1 MFRFISQTQSDI
13 LLFFFFCW
21 KGVVNIMYTGSVPA
35 SASAI
40 LVYIQQASGTFA
52 SYLFFFF

>member
-1 MFRFISQTQSDI
+1 
-13 LLFFFFCW
+13 
-21 KGVVNIMYTGSVPA
+21 MYTGSVLA

-52 SYLFFFF
+52 SYLFFFFKRELFIVFFY